1 MVKNYFKVALRGLSR
16 NKGFTAL
23 NILGLALG
31 LAACLLIVLYVVDE
45 LSYDRYNEKADRI
58 YRVHADLKLGDGK
71 MQLAVVMPPLAQT
84 LKRDFPDV
92 EDVVRLRPTGFHVKK
107 GSEIITENKVVF
119 ADASV
124 FDVFTLPILYGDKSS
139 ALTEPNTVV
148 ISASAALK
156 YFNKLNVVGQILT
169 IDNNQLLRITG
180 VIKDMPKQ
188 SHFYADFIE
197 SLATQAESRSNNW
210 LNSNYN
216 TYILF
221 REGADPKKLEA
232 QFPQLLR
239 KYAGTAIQNATGM
252 NVDAFE
258 RSGSHFRL
266 SLMPLT
272 AIHLHSNLIGELG
285 VNGSAQYVYIFSAIA
300 LFILIIA
307 CVNFMNLST
316 ARSSN
321 RAREVGVRKVLGSAR
336 RNLIAQFL
344 TESILVTL
352 AGAIIALIIVAS
364 VLPAFND
371 LAGKSIILNAV
382 MLIRLIPALLISVL
396 VIGCL
401 AGLYPAIFLSA
412 FKPVKVLKGTLT
424 TGFKRSSLRSFL
436 VVFQFSVSTFLI
448 TATLVIYSQ
457 LKYIQNRDIG
467 YNRNQVVVVKN
478 AYMLGKQASIFK
490 QEVKQL
496 PGVVNATLSDILPT
510 SGGCASDAIYKDQSR
525 DPKRS
530 IISQLWQVD
539 NDYIKTLNMRIV
551 AGRNFSNKL
560 PTDSDAVLINETAA
574 KVLGYNNPINKT
586 LYRPADNNSLKAITI
601 IGVVKDFNFN
611 SLRESVTPVVMFLTN
626 SNGSLGIKMN
636 TDDIAGLLSK
646 IEKKWHTL
654 SPSAKMDY
662 SFMDADFDAIYRSEQ
677 RMGKIFIVF
686 TILAIAIACLGLFGL
701 SAYAAEQRVK
711 EIGIRKVLG
720 ASVYNIA
727 QMLSMNFLKLVGIAM
742 LISSPITYFIMQK
755 WLQDFAYR
763 TSIPWWLLA
772 IAGLTALLIAL
783 ITISFQA
790 IKAAWANP
798 IKSLRSE

>member
-1 MVKNYFKVALRGLSR
+1 MIKNYFKVALRSLSR
-16 NKGFTAL
+16 TKGFTAL

-31 LAACLLIVLYVVDE
+31 LAACLLIVLYVADE

-58 YRVHADLKLGDGK
+58 YRVHEDLKLGDSK
-71 MQLAVVMPPLAQT
+71 IQYAVAMSPLAQT

-92 EDVVRLRPTGFHVKK
+92 ENTVRLRPTGFHVKK
-107 GSEIITENKVVF
+107 GSEIINESKVVF

-180 VIKDMPKQ
+180 VMKDMPKQ

-239 KYAGTAIQNATGM
+239 KYAGAAIQNATGM

-258 RSGSHFRL
+258 KSGSHFRL
-266 SLMPLT
+266 NLMALT
-272 AIHLHSNLIGELG
+272 AIHLHANLIGEMG
-285 VNGSAQYVYIFSAIA
+285 ANSTAQYVYIFSAIA

-336 RNLIAQFL
+336 KNLIAQFL
-344 TESILVTL
+344 TESTLVTL
-352 AGAIIALIIVAS
+352 AGAIIALAIVAS
-364 VLPAFND
+364 VLPAFNN
-371 LAGKSIILNAV
+371 LADKSITLNAAT
-382 MLIRLIPALLISVL
+382 LIRLIPALIISVL

-412 FKPVKVLKGTLT
+412 FKPVKVLKGTLA
-424 TGFKRSSLRSFL
+424 TGFKGSSLRSFL
-436 VVFQFSVSTFLI
+436 VVFQFSISIFLI

-467 YNRNQVVVVKN
+467 YNRNQVVVIKN
-478 AYMLGKQASIFK
+478 TYMLGKQASIFK
-490 QEVKQL
+490 QEVKLL
-496 PGVVNATLSDILPT
+496 PGVKNATLSGFLPT
-510 SGGCASDAIYKDQSR
+510 SGERASDAIYKDQSR
-525 DPKRS
+525 DPKKS
-530 IISQLWQVD
+530 IIPQLWQVD
-539 NDYIKTLNMRIV
+539 HDYIKTLDMKV
-551 AGRNFSNKL
+551 VEGRNFSDKL
-560 PTDSDAVLINETAA
+560 PTDSDAVIINETAA
-574 KVLGYNNPINKT
+574 KFLGYANPINKV

-601 IGVVKDFNFN
+601 IGIVKDFNFS
-611 SLRESVTPVVMFLTN
+611 SLRENVTPVVLFLTKN
-626 SNGSLGIKMN
+626 NGYLGIKVN
-636 TDDIAGLLSK
+636 TADVAGLLSK
-646 IEKKWHTL
+646 IESKWKAL

-701 SAYAAEQRVK
+701 SAYAAEQRIK

-727 QMLSMNFLKLVGIAM
+727 RMLSMNFLKLVCIAM

-763 TSIPWWLLA
+763 ATIHWWLLA
-772 IAGLTALLIAL
+772 IAGLSSIL
-783 ITISFQA
+783 ITLVTVSLQTM
-790 IKAAWANP
+790 KAAFTNP
-798 IKSLRSE
+798 VDSLRSE